1 MNQPGR
7 KPGERNNLTTIT
19 DGRIIRKNMN
29 DSEMTRN
36 LQKIELLI
44 LKDVAEICEKNC
56 LKYYLIGGTLLG
68 AVRHQGFIPW
78 DDDIDIAM
86 LREDY
91 KKLFSIMRE
100 SYSDKYFVQTF
111 ETEPN
116 YTRYIMKI
124 RLNGTKH
131 VEEGVSDV
139 GINHGIY
146 MDIFPIDNLEG
157 DTVLSHFRGGLFRT
171 LLAYKNIKHRANHYH
186 GYKRLLSFV
195 GKFFTYLIP
204 ERLINKLFVVVC
216 ERDNNKECNYLT
228 NFASRFKW
236 KKQMYPKEYFGE
248 GVYLDFEGMKFRAPI
263 EYKKILERL
272 FGDYM
277 KLPPKE
283 KQTAHHIIEVDF
295 GEYKKY
301 LGN

>member
-1 MNQPGR
+1 MS
-7 KPGERNNLTTIT
+7 
-19 DGRIIRKNMN
+19 

-36 LQKIELLI
+36 LQKVELSI
-44 LKDVAEICEKNC
+44 LEEVAEICDKNG
-56 LKYYLIGGTLLG
+56 LKYYLVGGTLLG
-68 AVRHQGFIPW
+68 AVRHHGFIPW

-86 LREDY
+86 LRDDY
-91 KKLFSIMRE
+91 KKLFNIMRDQ
-100 SYSDKYFVQTF
+100 YSDKYFVQTF

-131 VEEGVSDV
+131 VEEGVSDI

-146 MDIFPIDNLEG
+146 MDIFPIDYLEG
-157 DTVLSHFRGGLFRT
+157 DTIMSHLRGGIFRS

-186 GYKRLLSFV
+186 GYKRILSSI

-204 ERLINKLFVVVC
+204 EKAVNKLFVIVC
-216 ERDNNKECNYLT
+216 ERDNGKDCTYVT

-236 KKQMYPKEYFGE
+236 KKQLYPKNYFGE
-248 GVYLDFEGMKFRAPI
+248 GVYLDFENRQFRAPN

-295 GEYKKY
+295 GEYRS
-301 LGN
+301 LLNDNN